1 MALDG
6 TLLRQIRHELEGV
19 LIGARIDKIHQ
30 ISREEMIFILRLPQ
44 PTADGARSVKL
55 YLSAGADSP
64 RLHLTGAS
72 FENPKAPPMFCMLMR
87 KYLGSAKLL
96 RLEQIG
102 LDRILHLIFETRNE
116 MGDLIELTVAVEI
129 MGRHSNIILI
139 GEDVLRK

>member
-6 TLLRQIRHELEGV
+6 TLLRQIKHELEGC

-30 ISREEMIFILRLPQ
+30 FSREEMIFVLRLPQ

-64 RLHLTGAS
+64 RLHLTTSS
-72 FENPKAPPMFCMLMR
+72 FENPKSPPMFCMLMR
-87 KYLGSAKLL
+87 KYLGSAKLIEL
-96 RLEQIG
+96 RQIG

-116 MGDLIELTVAVEI
+116 MGDLVHLTALQYHPC
-129 MGRHSNIILI
+129 G
-139 GEDVLRK
+139 

>member
-64 RLHLTGAS
+64 RRFHVSCVFSQKCRKRFTIFHFFANPHS
-72 FENPKAPPMFCMLMR
+72 FIAFLP
-87 KYLGSAKLL
+87 
-96 RLEQIG
+96 
-102 LDRILHLIFETRNE
+102 ILWYN
-116 MGDLIELTVAVEI
+116 VV
-129 MGRHSNIILI
+129 S
-139 GEDVLRK
+139 